1 MMLPRNSEF
10 IIIKRGVQM
19 TDTDKKRKWIINIV
33 FYAMMLVL
41 GFLFYKY
48 AFGVCFP
55 IMFAFFVAVFLQR
68 PKNFI
73 IKKTPIKKGFAST
86 LCVFALMLIAAA
98 IVVLI
103 GVRAVEEV
111 KGFIDYMILQFQS
124 FDTIINTLET
134 SLMSFVGKLPEFIS
148 ETATESISAIFTQLR
163 EFIAGT
169 TTELPQQITG
179 PLAGFDFSWITTPI
193 TGVISTA
200 TRIPSVIIGIVVTI
214 VLSCFM
220 TADYDIITRFVYCQF
235 PKEKRKDLTRAKQ
248 LLKMNLG
255 KMCKAYALIM
265 LVTFT
270 EVFIGL
276 TILKMIGLFNS
287 SYIAVIAVV
296 TAIVDVIPVL
306 GTGTIVLPWAAYS
319 FITGNVGMGV
329 GLLVL
334 YAVVTVIRQIV
345 EPKLVAGQLGLPPY
359 VTLIAMYLGLKI
371 IGVLGVFVFPI
382 IIIMLKLLNDE
393 GIIDLWKSPTQTMLK
408 ESKED

>member
-1 MMLPRNSEF
+1 
-10 IIIKRGVQM
+10 M
-19 TDTDKKRKWIINIV
+19 TDTEKKRRLIINV
-33 FYAMMLVL
+33 LFYAMLLVL

-55 IMFAFFVAVFLQR
+55 ILFSYIVAVFLQK

-86 LCVFALMLIAAA
+86 LCVFGLIILAVTV
-98 IVVLI
+98 VVLI
-103 GVRAVEEV
+103 GVRAAEEIR
-111 KGFIDYMILQFQS
+111 GFIDYVRVQFSNIDSIVNTVETFIL
-124 FDTIINTLET
+124 TA
-134 SLMSFVGKLPEFIS
+134 VGKLPEFIS
-148 ETATESISAIFTQLR
+148 ETATESIAALFTQLR

-169 TTELPQQITG
+169 NTQLPEQLGGISDMFNI
-179 PLAGFDFSWITTPI
+179 AWITTPI

-200 TRIPSVIIGIVVTI
+200 SRIPSIIISIVVTI

-220 TADYDIITRFVYCQF
+220 TADYDLIMRFVYCQF
-235 PKEKRKDLTRAKQ
+235 PKEKRKDVTRAKE

-276 TILKMIGLFNS
+276 TVLKMIGLFNS
-287 SYIAVIAVV
+287 SYIALIAAV
-296 TAIVDVIPVL
+296 TSVVDVIPVL

-319 FITGNVGMGV
+319 FITGNIGMGI

-345 EPKLVAGQLGLPPY
+345 EPKLVAGQLGLPPF
-359 VTLIAMYLGLKI
+359 VTLIAMYLGLKVF
-371 IGVLGVFVFPI
+371 GVLGVFILPI

-393 GIIDLWKSPTQTMLK
+393 GIIDLWKSPSRVAAE
-408 ESKED
+408 ESK

>member
-1 MMLPRNSEF
+1 MA
-10 IIIKRGVQM
+10 
-19 TDTDKKRKWIINIV
+19 DTDKKRKLIINV
-33 FYAMMLVL
+33 AFYAMLLVL

-55 IMFAFFVAVFLQR
+55 IMFAFFVAVILQR
-68 PKNFI
+68 PKNFV

-98 IVVLI
+98 VVVLI
-103 GVRAVEEV
+103 GVRATEEI
-111 KGFIDYMILQFQS
+111 KGFIDYITVQFS
-124 FDTIINTLET
+124 NLDTIVNTVET
-134 SLMSFVGKLPEFIS
+134 FILSTIGKLPEFIS
-148 ETATESISAIFTQLR
+148 ETATESITALFTQLR

-169 TTELPQQITG
+169 NTELPEQIG
-179 PLAGFDFSWITTPI
+179 GLSEKINLSWIATPI
-193 TGVISTA
+193 TGVLSTA
-200 TRIPSVIIGIVVTI
+200 TRIPSIIISIVVTI
-214 VLSCFM
+214 VLACFM
-220 TADYDIITRFVYCQF
+220 TADYDLIVRFVYCQF

-255 KMCKAYALIM
+255 KMAKAYALIM

-319 FITGNVGMGV
+319 FITGNIGMGI

-334 YAVVTVIRQIV
+334 YATVTVIRQIV
-345 EPKLVAGQLGLPPY
+345 EPKLVAGQLGLPPF

-371 IGVLGVFVFPI
+371 IGVLGVFILPI
-382 IIIMLKLLNDE
+382 IAIMLKLLNDE
-393 GIIDLWKSPTQTMLK
+393 GIIDLWKSPTKVMAE
-408 ESKED
+408 ESKGKK

>member
-1 MMLPRNSEF
+1 MADIE
-10 IIIKRGVQM
+10 
-19 TDTDKKRKWIINIV
+19 KKRKLIINV
-33 FYAMMLVL
+33 AFYAMLLVL

-55 IMFAFFVAVFLQR
+55 IMFAFFVAVILQR
-68 PKNFI
+68 PKNFV

-98 IVVLI
+98 VVVLI
-103 GVRAVEEV
+103 GVRATEEI
-111 KGFIDYMILQFQS
+111 KGFIDYITVQFS
-124 FDTIINTLET
+124 NFDTIVNTVET
-134 SLMSFVGKLPEFIS
+134 FILSTIGKLPEFIS
-148 ETATESISAIFTQLR
+148 ETATESITALFTQLR

-169 TTELPQQITG
+169 NTELPEQIG
-179 PLAGFDFSWITTPI
+179 GLSEKINLSWIATPI
-193 TGVISTA
+193 TGVLSTA
-200 TRIPSVIIGIVVTI
+200 TRIPSIIISIVVTI
-214 VLSCFM
+214 VLACFM
-220 TADYDIITRFVYCQF
+220 TADYDLIVRFVYCQF

-255 KMCKAYALIM
+255 KMAKAYALIM

-319 FITGNVGMGV
+319 FITGNIGMGI

-334 YAVVTVIRQIV
+334 YATVTVIRQIV
-345 EPKLVAGQLGLPPY
+345 EPKLVAGQLGLPPF

-371 IGVLGVFVFPI
+371 IGVLGVFILPI
-382 IIIMLKLLNDE
+382 IAIMLKLLNDE
-393 GIIDLWKSPTQTMLK
+393 GIIDLWKSPTRVLAE
-408 ESKED
+408 ESKAKK

>member
-1 MMLPRNSEF
+1 
-10 IIIKRGVQM
+10 M
-19 TDTDKKRKWIINIV
+19 TDTERKRKWIINV
-33 FYAMMLVL
+33 AFYAMLLIL

-55 IMFAFFVAVFLQR
+55 IMFAFVVAVLLQR

-73 IKKTPIKKGFAST
+73 VNKTPIKKGFAST
-86 LCVFALMLIAAA
+86 ICVFALMLIAAA

-103 GVRAVEEV
+103 GVRAAEEV
-111 KGFIDYMILQFQS
+111 RGFIDYVTIQFS
-124 FDTIINTLET
+124 NLDNIVNTIENA
-134 SLMSFVGKLPEFIS
+134 LMSFVGKLPEFIS
-148 ETATESISAIFTQLR
+148 ETATESLAAIFTQIR

-169 TTELPQQITG
+169 ATELPEQLTG
-179 PLAGFDFSWITTPI
+179 SLSGFDFSWLSAPI
-193 TGVISTA
+193 TGVLSTA
-200 TRIPSVIIGIVVTI
+200 TRIPSIIISIVVTI
-214 VLSCFM
+214 VLACFM
-220 TADYDIITRFVYCQF
+220 TADYDLITRFVYCQF

-255 KMCKAYALIM
+255 KMAKAYALIM

-319 FITGNVGMGV
+319 FITGNIGMGI

-345 EPKLVAGQLGLPPY
+345 EPKLVSNQLGLPPF

-371 IGVLGVFVFPI
+371 IGVLGVFILPI
-382 IIIMLKLLNDE
+382 IAIMLKLLNDE
-393 GIIDLWKSPTQTMLK
+393 GIIDLWKSPTKTMLR
-408 ESKED
+408 ESLEETKED

>member
-1 MMLPRNSEF
+1 
-10 IIIKRGVQM
+10 M
-19 TDTDKKRKWIINIV
+19 TDTEKKRKWIINVV
-33 FYAMMLVL
+33 FYAMLLVL

-55 IMFAFFVAVFLQR
+55 IMFAYVVAVFLQK
-68 PKNFI
+68 PKNYI
-73 IKKTPIKKGFAST
+73 VNKTPIKKGFAST
-86 LCVFALMLIAAA
+86 ICVFVLMLVATA

-103 GVRAVEEV
+103 GVRAMGEV
-111 KGFIDYMILQFQS
+111 RGFIDYITLQFQNL
-124 FDTIINTLET
+124 DTIVNTLET
-134 SLMSFVGKLPEFIS
+134 AIMSFVGKLPEFIS
-148 ETATESISAIFTQLR
+148 ETATESIAAIFTQIR

-169 TTELPQQITG
+169 NTELPEQLKD
-179 PLAGFDFSWITTPI
+179 PLAGFDLSWLSAPI
-193 TGVISTA
+193 TGVLSTA
-200 TRIPSVIIGIVVTI
+200 TRIPSIIISIVVTI
-214 VLSCFM
+214 VLACFM
-220 TADYDIITRFVYCQF
+220 TADYDLITRFVYCQF

-255 KMCKAYALIM
+255 KMGKAYALIM

-319 FITGNVGMGV
+319 FITGNIGMGI

-345 EPKLVAGQLGLPPY
+345 EPKLVAGQLGLPPF

-371 IGVLGVFVFPI
+371 FGVLGVFILPI
-382 IIIMLKLLNDE
+382 IAIMLKLLNDE

-408 ESKED
+408 ESLEGKTED

>member
-1 MMLPRNSEF
+1 MAE
-10 IIIKRGVQM
+10 
-19 TDTDKKRKWIINIV
+19 TEKKRRWIINV
-33 FYAMMLVL
+33 AFYAMLLVL

-55 IMFAFFVAVFLQR
+55 IMFAFFVAVILQR

-73 IKKTPIKKGFAST
+73 IKKTVIKKGFAST
-86 LCVFALMLIAAA
+86 ICVFALMLIAAA

-103 GVRAVEEV
+103 GVRAVEEIR
-111 KGFIDYMILQFQS
+111 GFINYISVQFS
-124 FDTIINTLET
+124 NLDTIVNTLET
-134 SLMSFVGKLPEFIS
+134 FVLTTVGKLPEFIS
-148 ETATESISAIFTQLR
+148 ETATESITALFTQLR

-169 TTELPQQITG
+169 NSELPQQFG
-179 PLAGFDFSWITTPI
+179 GLSEKFNFSWITTPI

-200 TRIPSVIIGIVVTI
+200 SRIPSILISIVVTV

-248 LLKMNLG
+248 LLKLNLG
-255 KMCKAYALIM
+255 KMAKAYALIM
-265 LVTFT
+265 VVTFT

-296 TAIVDVIPVL
+296 TSIVDVIPVL

-319 FITGNVGMGV
+319 LIVGDYGMAI
-329 GLLVL
+329 GLLIL
-334 YAVVTVIRQIV
+334 YATVTVIRQIV
-345 EPKLVAGQLGLPPY
+345 EPKLVAGQLGLPPF

-371 IGVLGVFVFPI
+371 IGVLGVFILPI
-382 IIIMLKLLNDE
+382 IAIMLKLLNDE
-393 GIIDLWKSPTQTMLK
+393 GIITLWKSPTRVMAEEAEK
-408 ESKED
+408 N

>member
-1 MMLPRNSEF
+1 
-10 IIIKRGVQM
+10 M
-19 TDTDKKRKWIINIV
+19 TDTERKRKWIINIA
-33 FYAMMLVL
+33 FYAMLLVL

-55 IMFAFFVAVFLQR
+55 IMFAFVVAVFLQR

-103 GVRAVEEV
+103 GVRAAEEV
-111 KGFIDYMILQFQS
+111 KGFIDYMILQFQN

-134 SLMSFVGKLPEFIS
+134 SLLSFVGKLPEFIS
-148 ETATESISAIFTQLR
+148 ETATESIAAIFTQVR

-169 TTELPQQITG
+169 TKELPEQITG
-179 PLAGFDFSWITTPI
+179 PLAGLDFSWIATPI

-200 TRIPSVIIGIVVTI
+200 TRIPSLIISIVVTI
-214 VLSCFM
+214 VLACFM
-220 TADYDIITRFVYCQF
+220 TADYDLITRFVYCQF

-255 KMCKAYALIM
+255 KMAKAYALIM

-276 TILKMIGLFNS
+276 TILKMIGLFSS

-319 FITGNVGMGV
+319 FITGNIGMGV
-329 GLLVL
+329 GLLIL

-345 EPKLVAGQLGLPPY
+345 EPKLVSNQLGLPPF

-371 IGVLGVFVFPI
+371 IGVLGVFILPI
-382 IIIMLKLLNDE
+382 IAIMLKLLNDE
-393 GIIDLWKSPTQTMLK
+393 GIIDLWKSPTKTMLK
-408 ESKED
+408 ESQEVTEE

>member
-1 MMLPRNSEF
+1 
-10 IIIKRGVQM
+10 M
-19 TDTDKKRKWIINIV
+19 TDTERKRKWIINV
-33 FYAMMLVL
+33 AFYAMLLIL

-55 IMFAFFVAVFLQR
+55 IMFAFVMAVLLQR

-73 IKKTPIKKGFAST
+73 VNKTPIKKGFAST
-86 LCVFALMLIAAA
+86 ICVFALMLIAAA

-103 GVRAVEEV
+103 GVRAAEEV
-111 KGFIDYMILQFQS
+111 RGFIDYVTIQFS
-124 FDTIINTLET
+124 NLDTIVNTIENA
-134 SLMSFVGKLPEFIS
+134 LMSFVGKLPEFIS
-148 ETATESISAIFTQLR
+148 ETATESLAAIFTQIR

-169 TTELPQQITG
+169 APELPEQLTG
-179 PLAGFDFSWITTPI
+179 SLSGFDFSWLSAPI
-193 TGVISTA
+193 TGVLSTA
-200 TRIPSVIIGIVVTI
+200 TRIPSIIISIVVTI
-214 VLSCFM
+214 VLACFM
-220 TADYDIITRFVYCQF
+220 TADYDLITRFVYCQF

-255 KMCKAYALIM
+255 KMAKAYALIM

-319 FITGNVGMGV
+319 FITGNIGMGI

-345 EPKLVAGQLGLPPY
+345 EPKLVSNQLGLPPF

-371 IGVLGVFVFPI
+371 IGVLGVFILPI
-382 IIIMLKLLNDE
+382 IAIMLKLLNDE
-393 GIIDLWKSPTQTMLK
+393 GIIDLWKSPTKTMLR
-408 ESKED
+408 ESLEETKED

>member
-1 MMLPRNSEF
+1 
-10 IIIKRGVQM
+10 M
-19 TDTDKKRKWIINIV
+19 TETDKKRKWIINV
-33 FYAMMLVL
+33 AFYAMLLVL

-55 IMFAFFVAVFLQR
+55 IMFAFFVAVILQR

-73 IKKTPIKKGFAST
+73 MKKTPIKKGLAST
-86 LCVFALMLIAAA
+86 ISVFALMLIAIA

-103 GVRAVEEV
+103 GVRATEEI
-111 KGFIDYMILQFQS
+111 KGFIDYVTVQFS
-124 FDTIINTLET
+124 NLDTIVNTVET
-134 SLMSFVGKLPEFIS
+134 FILTTVGKLPEFIS
-148 ETATESISAIFTQLR
+148 ETATESITALFTQLR

-169 TTELPQQITG
+169 NTELPEQFG
-179 PLAGFDFSWITTPI
+179 GLSEKFNLSWIATPI

-200 TRIPSVIIGIVVTI
+200 SRIPSIIISIVVTI

-220 TADYDIITRFVYCQF
+220 TADYDLIMRFIYCQF
-235 PKEKRKDLTRAKQ
+235 PKEKRKDVTRAKE

-255 KMCKAYALIM
+255 KMAKAYALIM

-306 GTGTIVLPWAAYS
+306 GTGTVVLPWAAYS
-319 FITGNVGMGV
+319 FITGNIGMGI

-334 YAVVTVIRQIV
+334 YATVTVIRQIV
-345 EPKLVAGQLGLPPY
+345 EPKLVAGQLGLPPF

-371 IGVLGVFVFPI
+371 IGVLGVFVLPI
-382 IIIMLKLLNDE
+382 IAIMLKLLNDE
-393 GIIDLWKSPTQTMLK
+393 GIIDLWKSPTRVMAQESQT
-408 ESKED
+408 E

>member
-1 MMLPRNSEF
+1 M
-10 IIIKRGVQM
+10 KRGVIM
-19 TDTDKKRKWIINIV
+19 TDVEKKRKWIINV
-33 FYAMMLVL
+33 AFYAMLLVL

-55 IMFAFFVAVFLQR
+55 IMFAFVVAVILQR

-73 IKKTPIKKGFAST
+73 VKKTPVKKGFAAT
-86 LCVFALMLIAAA
+86 ICVFALMIIAAA
-98 IVVLI
+98 VVVLI
-103 GVRAVEEV
+103 GVRAAEEV
-111 KGFIDYMILQFQS
+111 RGFIDYITVQFS
-124 FDTIINTLET
+124 NFDSIINTIED
-134 SLMSFVGKLPEFIS
+134 FVLGVVGRLPDFIS
-148 ETATESISAIFTQLR
+148 ETATESISSIFTQIR

-169 TTELPQQITG
+169 NTELSDQLTQSLPG
-179 PLAGFDFSWITTPI
+179 FELSWLSAPL

-200 TRIPSVIIGIVVTI
+200 SRIPSILIGIVVTI
-214 VLSCFM
+214 VLACFM
-220 TADYDIITRFVYCQF
+220 TADYDLIVRFVYCQF
-235 PKEKRKDLTRAKQ
+235 PKDKRKDLTRAKQ

-255 KMCKAYALIM
+255 KMAKAYALIM

-270 EVFIGL
+270 EVFAGL

-319 FITGNVGMGV
+319 FIVGNYGMGI

-334 YAVVTVIRQIV
+334 YVTVTVIRQIV
-345 EPKLVAGQLGLPPY
+345 EPKLVAGQLGLPPF

-371 IGVLGVFVFPI
+371 FGVLGVFALPI
-382 IIIMLKLLNDE
+382 IAIMLKLLNDE
-393 GIIDLWKSPTQTMLK
+393 GIIDLWKSPTRVMAEENEK
-408 ESKED
+408 

>member
-1 MMLPRNSEF
+1 
-10 IIIKRGVQM
+10 M
-19 TDTDKKRKWIINIV
+19 TDTDRKRKWIINIA
-33 FYAMMLVL
+33 FYAMLLVL

-55 IMFAFFVAVFLQR
+55 IMFAYVVAVILQR

-73 IKKTPIKKGFAST
+73 VNKTPIKKGFAST
-86 LCVFALMLIAAA
+86 ICVFALMLIAAA

-103 GVRAVEEV
+103 GVRAMEEV
-111 KGFIDYMILQFQS
+111 RGFIDYITVQFQNL
-124 FDTIINTLET
+124 DTIVNTIET
-134 SLMSFVGKLPEFIS
+134 ALMSFAGKLPEFIS
-148 ETATESISAIFTQLR
+148 ETATESLAAIFTQIR

-169 TTELPQQITG
+169 NTELPEQLTG
-179 PLAGFDFSWITTPI
+179 PLAGFDLSWLSAPI
-193 TGVISTA
+193 TGVLSTA
-200 TRIPSVIIGIVVTI
+200 TRIPSMIISIVVTI
-214 VLSCFM
+214 VLACFI
-220 TADYDIITRFVYCQF
+220 TADYDLITRFVYCQF

-255 KMCKAYALIM
+255 KMAKAYALIM
-265 LVTFT
+265 VVTFT

-276 TILKMIGLFNS
+276 TILKMIGLFSS

-296 TAIVDVIPVL
+296 TAIVDIIPVL

-319 FITGNVGMGV
+319 FITGNIGMGI

-345 EPKLVAGQLGLPPY
+345 EPKLVSNQLGLPPF

-371 IGVLGVFVFPI
+371 IGVLGVFILPI
-382 IIIMLKLLNDE
+382 LAIMLKLLNDE
-393 GIIDLWKSPTQTMLK
+393 GIIDLWKSPTKTMLK
-408 ESKED
+408 ESMETEN

>member
-1 MMLPRNSEF
+1 MA
-10 IIIKRGVQM
+10 
-19 TDTDKKRKWIINIV
+19 DTEKKRKWIINV
-33 FYAMMLVL
+33 AFYAMLLVL

-55 IMFAFFVAVFLQR
+55 IMFAFFVAVILQR

-73 IKKTPIKKGFAST
+73 MKKTPIKKGFAST
-86 LCVFALMLIAAA
+86 LSVFGLMLIAAA

-103 GVRAVEEV
+103 GVRAAEEIR
-111 KGFIDYMILQFQS
+111 GFIDYVTVQFS
-124 FDTIINTLET
+124 NIDAIINTVET
-134 SLMSFVGKLPEFIS
+134 FILTTVGKLPEFIS
-148 ETATESISAIFTQLR
+148 ETATESITALFTQLR
-163 EFIAGT
+163 EFVAGT
-169 TTELPQQITG
+169 NTELPEQIG
-179 PLAGFDFSWITTPI
+179 GLSDKINLSWITTPI

-200 TRIPSVIIGIVVTI
+200 SRIPSIIIGIVVTI
-214 VLSCFM
+214 VLACFM
-220 TADYDIITRFVYCQF
+220 TADYDLIMRFIYCQF
-235 PKEKRKDLTRAKQ
+235 PKDKRKDVTRAKV

-255 KMCKAYALIM
+255 KMAKAYALIM

-319 FITGNVGMGV
+319 FITGNIGMGI

-334 YAVVTVIRQIV
+334 YATVTVIRQIV
-345 EPKLVAGQLGLPPY
+345 EPKLVAGQLGLPPF

-371 IGVLGVFVFPI
+371 IGVLGVFILPI
-382 IIIMLKLLNDE
+382 IAIMLKLLNDE
-393 GIIDLWKSPTQTMLK
+393 GIIDLWKSPTKVMAQ
-408 ESKED
+408 ENCEDK

>member
-1 MMLPRNSEF
+1 
-10 IIIKRGVQM
+10 M
-19 TDTDKKRKWIINIV
+19 TDTDKKRRWIINV
-33 FYAMMLVL
+33 AFYAMLLVL

-55 IMFAFFVAVFLQR
+55 IMFAFFVAVILQR

-73 IKKTPIKKGFAST
+73 MKKTPIKKGFAST
-86 LCVFALMLIAAA
+86 LSVFGLMLIAAA

-103 GVRAVEEV
+103 GVRAAEEI
-111 KGFIDYMILQFQS
+111 KGFIDYVTVQFS
-124 FDTIINTLET
+124 NVDAIINTVET
-134 SLMSFVGKLPEFIS
+134 FILTTVGKLPEFIS
-148 ETATESISAIFTQLR
+148 ETATESITALFTQLR
-163 EFIAGT
+163 EFVAGT
-169 TTELPQQITG
+169 ATELPEQIG
-179 PLAGFDFSWITTPI
+179 GLSGKINLSWIATPI

-200 TRIPSVIIGIVVTI
+200 SRIPSIIISIVVTI
-214 VLSCFM
+214 VLACFM
-220 TADYDIITRFVYCQF
+220 TADYDLIMRFIYCQF
-235 PKEKRKDLTRAKQ
+235 PKDKRKDVTRAKV

-255 KMCKAYALIM
+255 KMAKAYALIM
-265 LVTFT
+265 IVTFT

-319 FITGNVGMGV
+319 FITGNIGMGI

-334 YAVVTVIRQIV
+334 YVTVTVIRQIV
-345 EPKLVAGQLGLPPY
+345 EPKLVAGQLGLPPF

-371 IGVLGVFVFPI
+371 IGVLGVFILPI
-382 IIIMLKLLNDE
+382 IAIMLKLLNDE
-393 GIIDLWKSPTQTMLK
+393 GIIDLWKSPSKVMVQ
-408 ESKED
+408 ESQEE